1 MCDRNELMKCYENMK
16 IGIDEPFKFHCT
28 QCGKCCLHR
37 DDILLNAKD
46 LFQIARHFQLSPREV
61 LEQYCETYIGHDS
74 RLPIVRL
81 KSRGSVK
88 RCVFLKDRKCSIHEV
103 KPTVCAIFPIGR
115 AFQIK
120 SDEDIS
126 KTTDTSNITYIFT
139 NPGCGDDTELHT
151 VREWFDSFHIPL
163 EDAFFRDWSN
173 TTILLSG
180 DIKIVEEKVS
190 EETMIAIWNA
200 ALMSLYLDYDIT
212 KDFQKQF
219 QTNKKKLLEVIRT
232 IADLASELLN
242 DKRKIKA

>member
-103 KPTVCAIFPIGR
+103 KPTV
-115 AFQIK
+115 
-120 SDEDIS
+120 
-126 KTTDTSNITYIFT
+126 
-139 NPGCGDDTELHT
+139 
-151 VREWFDSFHIPL
+151 
-163 EDAFFRDWSN
+163 
-173 TTILLSG
+173 
-180 DIKIVEEKVS
+180 
-190 EETMIAIWNA
+190 
-200 ALMSLYLDYDIT
+200 
-212 KDFQKQF
+212 
-219 QTNKKKLLEVIRT
+219 
-232 IADLASELLN
+232 
-242 DKRKIKA
+242 